1 MPDSHSR
8 RRRDTLTAEAPVAAR
23 PCVDSFVVLA
33 QTDPFSL
40 PPDQQVELLQDLERH
55 AAWVDSLR
63 VDVLA
68 ALAGPGPEY
77 EADAG
82 VVDAETRSNGLG
94 VNDSVR
100 DEVMAAI
107 RVSGQ
112 MAEFRITAARDLH
125 HKLPR
130 TRQLL
135 RDGECSYAQVT
146 AIVSEC
152 ERLTVA
158 QARVV
163 EERALNRTGEQTPAQ
178 TRASVRRAAARIY
191 PIVPEE
197 EVEKEFAR
205 RNVEFCHNGGV
216 LATITAT
223 LPAPDAIAVWNA
235 LTACANQKDPPR
247 AFGAH
252 LGQPGGDGSSAAAD
266 SSTAADRPDK
276 RTMAHKRAD
285 ALASWAYRAFE
296 DPNLPDMQGK
306 KRMDTQVVIDVATL
320 LGLADN
326 PGEIIGYGPIP
337 AKLARLL
344 AAESDTWR
352 RLVTDSVTGHLLDF
366 GSRKYEPSAALRE
379 YIVARDRTCQFP
391 GCARAA
397 YLCDLDHVKPFTGTD
412 GGGATSA
419 DNLLALC
426 RRHHRLK
433 THNNWTLDVRNPA
446 GVQRDNPP
454 QGQPADTIIEWRSPR
469 GAVYRRTRPM
479 ALEDSGQLESADAG
493 IRDGT
498 GAGAGEISLGNTDLE
513 NALELILSG

>member
-178 TRASVRRAAARIY
+178 TRASVRRAA
-191 PIVPEE
+191 
-197 EVEKEFAR
+197 
-205 RNVEFCHNGGV
+205 GGG
-216 LATITAT
+216 T
-223 LPAPDAIAVWNA
+223 
-235 LTACANQKDPPR
+235 
-247 AFGAH
+247 
-252 LGQPGGDGSSAAAD
+252 
-266 SSTAADRPDK
+266 
-276 RTMAHKRAD
+276 
-285 ALASWAYRAFE
+285 
-296 DPNLPDMQGK
+296 NLPDRSGRRGREGVRPPQRRVLPQRRGAGDDH
-306 KRMDTQVVIDVATL
+306 RNLASTGCDR
-320 LGLADN
+320 GL
-326 PGEIIGYGPIP
+326 E
-337 AKLARLL
+337 R
-344 AAESDTWR
+344 
-352 RLVTDSVTGHLLDF
+352 VDSVRQSEGPATG
-366 GSRKYEPSAALRE
+366 
-379 YIVARDRTCQFP
+379 
-391 GCARAA
+391 
-397 YLCDLDHVKPFTGTD
+397 
-412 GGGATSA
+412 
-419 DNLLALC
+419 
-426 RRHHRLK
+426 
-433 THNNWTLDVRNPA
+433 VRC
-446 GVQRDNPP
+446 
-454 QGQPADTIIEWRSPR
+454 
-469 GAVYRRTRPM
+469 
-479 ALEDSGQLESADAG
+479 
-493 IRDGT
+493 
-498 GAGAGEISLGNTDLE
+498 
-513 NALELILSG
+513 